1 MPLRESLIATF
12 DDAAQTFERFR
23 ADPVALA
30 AIEAFSQHCARVVHD
45 GGTLYACGNGG
56 SMAQAMHFTEEW
68 TGRFRN
74 PRHAIPAI
82 SFSDPTQMTCIAND
96 FGFDEVFARQIE
108 ACVEPRDL
116 LLLLSTSGESP
127 NMIRAAESGRA
138 KGVPT
143 VALLGRGG
151 GKLASKVDFPIIVPE
166 AETSDR
172 IQEVHLHIL
181 HAVIEAVEREIFP
194 ANYATS

>member
-1 MPLRESLIATF
+1 MPLRDNLIATF
-12 DDAAQTFERFR
+12 DEAAQNFGRFR

-30 AIEAFSQHCARVVHD
+30 ATEAFALQCTRVVRG

-74 PRHAIPAI
+74 PRHAIPAL
-82 SFSDPTQMTCIAND
+82 SFSDPTQITCIAND
-96 FGFDEVFARQIE
+96 FGFEEVFARQIE
-108 ACVEPRDL
+108 ACVESTDL

-127 NMIRAAESGRA
+127 NMIRAAEASRA
-138 KGVPT
+138 KSIPT

-151 GKLASKVDFPIIVPE
+151 GKLASKVDLPIIVPE

-181 HAVIEAVEREIFP
+181 HAVIEAVERELFP
-194 ANYATS
+194 DQYA

>member
-1 MPLRESLIATF
+1 MPLRDSLNATF
-12 DDAAQTFERFR
+12 DEAAQSFERFR

-30 AIEAFSQHCARVVHD
+30 AVETFADHCLRVVVG

-74 PRHAIPAI
+74 PRQAIPAI
-82 SFSDPTQMTCIAND
+82 SFSDPTQLTCIAND
-96 FGFDEVFARQIE
+96 FGFEEVFARQIE
-108 ACVEPRDL
+108 ACVETRDL

-127 NMIRAAESGRA
+127 NMIRAAEAGRA
-138 KGVPT
+138 KSVPT

-151 GKLASKVDFPIIVPE
+151 GKLASKVDLPIIVPE

-172 IQEVHLHIL
+172 IQEVHLHVL
-181 HAVIEAVEREIFP
+181 HAVIEAVEREVFP
-194 ANYATS
+194 GDY